1 MRKTT
6 AEYSRISREKNKNNH
21 KYRLRKLLEGAR
33 VRAKRYNIVCDLTLE
48 DLIERESFFEDSA
61 LEDAIAYANKIING
75 SNRFKKEKQDGTDRT
90 I

>member
-1 MRKTT
+1 M
-6 AEYSRISREKNKNNH
+6 EK
-21 KYRLRKLLEGAR
+21 
-33 VRAKRYNIVCDLTLE
+33 TLE

-90 I
+90 IRAE